1 MMHARL
7 LALTLSAVVALPTA
21 HALAELPPAPT
32 VTLTE
37 TFDAP
42 FPAWESG
49 WFGQNSNA
57 RNYYCYG
64 ETSCTESYGTYL
76 WISDPTGPS
85 GAPVTVVFNTAFGAS
100 LLSLQMDLRAYSAS
114 NLIVYDSAGAVLYD
128 QPSQQSQY
136 VTHAITS
143 TNGISRFE
151 LTGDCR
157 RQHAVG
163 QPGGCVQRAR
173 AERVGTA
180 AARRGRPAVAQAP
193 SGRARLTCASVQAG
207 TSRPTSRRSSR
218 SDAGVCGLTMGW
230 HWLPPAG
237 RSAGASRGQRCPPA
251 RPAAGPRWPTGRP
264 RGRARRAG
272 RWPRHRS
279 GPAGAGARHRCPAH
293 RPTAAA
299 VAAAAAAGAAAP
311 RPRPG
316 PAPPAWPA
324 PTPPRW
330 RDGPRHARRPRT
342 GWPQRSA
349 SAHQASMSAR
359 RRSKACLRGAGQQRH
374 GPAGRQRRVLRG
386 TA

>member
-151 LTGDCR
+151 LTG
-157 RQHAVG
+157 
-163 QPGGCVQRAR
+163 
-173 AERVGTA
+173 E
-180 AARRGRPAVAQAP
+180 
-193 SGRARLTCASVQAG
+193 
-207 TSRPTSRRSSR
+207 
-218 SDAGVCGLTMGW
+218 
-230 HWLPPAG
+230 
-237 RSAGASRGQRCPPA
+237 
-251 RPAAGPRWPTGRP
+251 AAGNTQLDNLVAVSSVPEPGAW
-264 RGRARRAG
+264 ALLLL
-272 RWPRHRS
+272 
-279 GPAGAGARHRCPAH
+279 GAGGLLLRKRLQ
-293 RPTAAA
+293 A
-299 VAAAAAAGAAAP
+299 V
-311 RPRPG
+311 
-316 PAPPAWPA
+316 
-324 PTPPRW
+324 
-330 RDGPRHARRPRT
+330 
-342 GWPQRSA
+342 
-349 SAHQASMSAR
+349 
-359 RRSKACLRGAGQQRH
+359 RG
-374 GPAGRQRRVLRG
+374 
-386 TA
+386 